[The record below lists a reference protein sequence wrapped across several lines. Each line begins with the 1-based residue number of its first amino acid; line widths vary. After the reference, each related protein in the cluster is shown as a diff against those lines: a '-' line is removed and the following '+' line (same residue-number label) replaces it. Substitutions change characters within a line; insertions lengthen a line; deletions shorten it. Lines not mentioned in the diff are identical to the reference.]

1 MIRFVSSLVLGGI
14 AAGTLMSLA
23 RQRGLWRSVG
33 DDMGARM
40 SEQTWEGEGGA
51 LPDTGAQL
59 GPDPALSAMGV
70 RTAGYGST
78 SGFSG
83 ASATMPG
90 GTAGLAEETGIED
103 QNRTTRDPLR

>member
-1 MIRFVSSLVLGGI
+1 MIRFLSSLVLAGI
-14 AAGTLMSLA
+14 AAGTFTSLV

-33 DDMGARM
+33 DDLGRRM

-51 LPDTGAQL
+51 LPDTGSQL
-59 GPDPALSAMGV
+59 GPEPALSAAGA

-83 ASATMPG
+83 ATSGMAG
-90 GTAGLAEETGIED
+90 STAGLAEETGIED
-103 QNRTTRDPLR
+103 QNRTTRDQTR